1 MSPNQLILQSLKLKS
16 KQFWGQC
23 VHSWEVERKCTLH
36 PVSSLSSLWLPA
48 CGKKL
53 VLTTFPVSHSQWT
66 FGSRVD
72 SGHLWLFTQS
82 NEEKSSSVSTIF
94 IFYRLF
100 VKQSEHSIKYSNYHE
115 IASNRSLLTMVGTL
129 GSAPPPSE
137 SLTFMGYRGF
147 TGSELPLP

>member
-129 GSAPPPSE
+129 GSAPPP
-137 SLTFMGYRGF
+137 LNH
-147 TGSELPLP
+147 